1 MDLRE
6 YIHAVDQYVL
16 EEFIDTP
23 HYYDAMIEIIAV
35 QFYKNDIPFKYACN
49 FAQLIIEIEIKA
61 EFDYKLIYEP
71 FKVLESGTTEQ
82 WQYVYDPKVNF
93 ESFEIIIDD
102 EKRIDINY
110 MENLN
115 FRELL
120 KKLSK
125 LDKPTI

>member
-49 FAQLIIEIEIKA
+49 FAQLIIDIEIKA

-71 FKVLESGTTEQ
+71 FKVLESGITEQ